1 MTRWLEGDERVKLAG
16 ISEYAAR
23 HAEPAVRG
31 AEDALRKRLLPRGPL
46 IRQLPKQSAWSTME
60 TLIKQARERSLAR
73 QKRKNEKKRRLGA
86 VGNSPGKNT
95 VLARRVDMRAA
106 RIASLHKATLKLRD
120 NTNSLH
126 QMEAVSELLALHMSL
141 SEARDLKAD
150 EAMRAL
156 FSNARTQLHVK
167 LAARQLLD
175 AWSDEKKIRAASSN
189 QASTASSPDVRSA
202 KSAR

>member
-1 MTRWLEGDERVKLAG
+1 M
-16 ISEYAAR
+16 
-23 HAEPAVRG
+23 VRG

-73 QKRKNEKKRRLGA
+73 QKQKNEKKRKLGA
-86 VGNSPGKNT
+86 VWNSPGKNT
-95 VLARRVDMRAA
+95 VLAGRVDSHAA

-120 NTNSLH
+120 NANSLH
-126 QMEAVSELLALHMSL
+126 QMEAVSELLALQMSL

-156 FSNARTQLHVK
+156 FSNVRTQLHVK

-189 QASTASSPDVRSA
+189 QASTASSPDVRST